1 MVLRGLSGD
10 GKTEE
15 FYSLLIT
22 EGDWTTVLVPINAD
36 KLMLSNQS
44 NAERTQH
51 IPVEDKEVWI
61 LVNKDL
67 TYEIS
72 YTGPVQEAELKT
84 VTIYAK
90 IPGSWSEAY
99 CWAWSK
105 DADAFDAWPGLKM
118 TKNGSWYCAEVP
130 SWVTGIVISNG
141 QEQSGDML
149 VESGKPMWI
158 VSQKG
163 WWVGFYNEP
172 TEEDIRSS
180 FANIS

>member
-1 MVLRGLSGD
+1 
-10 GKTEE
+10 
-15 FYSLLIT
+15 
-22 EGDWTTVLVPINAD
+22 
-36 KLMLSNQS
+36 
-44 NAERTQH
+44 
-51 IPVEDKEVWI
+51 
-61 LVNKDL
+61 
-67 TYEIS
+67 
-72 YTGPVQEAELKT
+72 
-84 VTIYAK
+84 
-90 IPGSWSEAY
+90 
-99 CWAWSK
+99 
-105 DADAFDAWPGLKM
+105 M